1 MEDLRI
7 RYYTPVTTGTPFVS
21 KPAQP
26 RLPKDEKGAATENQS
41 FRQALEDKL
50 QQTSN
55 VAFSKHA
62 VNRAI
67 QRNLDLS
74 QDNIARLNEGVRLA
88 EEKKLEDPLI
98 LVDRTAFLVN
108 IKHHKVITTV
118 DAEELKGN
126 VFTNIDGTVII

>member
-1 MEDLRI
+1 LE
-7 RYYTPVTTGTPFVS
+7 
-21 KPAQP
+21 AQ
-26 RLPKDEKGAATENQS
+26 
-41 FRQALEDKL
+41 L

-55 VAFSKHA
+55 VSFSKHA

-74 QDNIARLNEGVRLA
+74 EDNIARLNEGVRLA
-88 EEKKLEDPLI
+88 KEKKLEDPLI

-108 IKHHKVITTV
+108 IRHHKVITTV

>member
-7 RYYTPVTTGTPFVS
+7 RYFMPVTTGTPHVS
-21 KPAQP
+21 KPSQP
-26 RLPKDEKGAATENQS
+26 LQPKGAEGQAAEKAT
-41 FRQALEDKL
+41 FRQALETQL
-50 QQTSN
+50 QQTSR

-67 QRNLDLS
+67 ERKLDLS
-74 QDNIARLNEGVRLA
+74 EVNIARLNEGVRLA

-98 LVDRTAFLVN
+98 LIDRTAFLVN
-108 IKHHKVITTV
+108 IKNQKVITTV
-118 DAEELKGN
+118 DAEELMGN